1 MCSCKQGFDGNP
13 EIECIKIEC
22 RVDDDC
28 SSQHSCLNRQCV
40 PVCSLD
46 SCGRQAECYAQNHRA
61 ICECLP
67 GYEGDPRATCRL
79 LGCRADSDCP
89 LDKACINQKCENPC
103 ENQAICAQNELC
115 QVYQHRP
122 ECACPPPFEADPIR
136 GCVLRDE
143 RCRTDGECPSQTACI
158 QGECVNPCNV
168 TEPCGV
174 NSMCKVLDTLPV
186 RTMICECLP
195 GYQGN
200 AAVQCDK
207 SKYCLGNRE
216 ESLTNVCFSLPSSV
230 ALCPTDR
237 GFVRNANGECA
248 CPPGYGLS
256 IYEDCQ
262 ICREE
267 DGLKIDETG
276 RCVCALERGM
286 VIDERGRCIC
296 PIDYGY
302 RLTERGECIRT
313 AVPECTRDSDC
324 PDWRHCHQE
333 TRTCEDPCKTK
344 ICGKNAL
351 CNATNHQAI
360 CQCIA
365 GYTGNPEEHCSKF
378 EFGWLAG

>member
-1 MCSCKQGFDGNP
+1 
-13 EIECIKIEC
+13 
-22 RVDDDC
+22 
-28 SSQHSCLNRQCV
+28 
-40 PVCSLD
+40 
-46 SCGRQAECYAQNHRA
+46 
-61 ICECLP
+61 
-67 GYEGDPRATCRL
+67 
-79 LGCRADSDCP
+79 
-89 LDKACINQKCENPC
+89 
-103 ENQAICAQNELC
+103 
-115 QVYQHRP
+115 
-122 ECACPPPFEADPIR
+122 
-136 GCVLRDE
+136 
-143 RCRTDGECPSQTACI
+143 
-158 QGECVNPCNV
+158 
-168 TEPCGV
+168 
-174 NSMCKVLDTLPV
+174 MCKVLDTLPV

-207 SKYCLGNRE
+207 M
-216 ESLTNVCFSLPSSV
+216 

-237 GFVRNANGECA
+237 GFIRNANGECA
-248 CPPGYGLS
+248 CPPGYGLT

-296 PIDYGY
+296 PVDYGY
-302 RLTERGECIRT
+302 RLTERGECIRLS
-313 AVPECTRDSDC
+313 VPECTRDSDC
-324 PDWRHCHQE
+324 PDWRHCHEE

-365 GYTGNPEEHCSKF
+365 GYTGNPEEHCNQTTNFRTDFPQPEMQVTCQADGVQVVIDLMESNFNGVLYVKGHSKD
-378 EFGWLAG
+378 EECRRVCVLQLS